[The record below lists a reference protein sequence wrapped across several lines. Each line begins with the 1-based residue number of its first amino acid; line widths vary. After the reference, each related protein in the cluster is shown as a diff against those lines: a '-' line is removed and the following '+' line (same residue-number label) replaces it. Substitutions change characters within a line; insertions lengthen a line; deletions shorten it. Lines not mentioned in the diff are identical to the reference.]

1 MGHLRREGSVEKVK
15 RKIVRLGHPA
25 LRLQAE
31 AVAPEMLRTEDVQAL
46 IGELVETLAAA
57 SGSGIAATQVGA
69 SHQIL
74 VLSTMDPGGTGE
86 GGSDLVVINPMM
98 EPEHADLVYD
108 WESCLSVPGLKG
120 LVPRY
125 PKVRLRGLDARGESL
140 DLTLNGV
147 QARLVQH
154 AYDHL
159 NGVVFLDRMRDLRSL
174 SFDEEWAL
182 YLDDTSEQS

>member
-1 MGHLRREGSVEKVK
+1 MK
-15 RKIVRLGHPA
+15 RDIVRLGHPA

-31 AVAPEMLRTEDVQAL
+31 PVASEALGTDEMQTL
-46 IGELVETLAAA
+46 IGELIETLEA
-57 SGSGIAATQVGA
+57 SAGSGLAATQVGA
-69 SHQIL
+69 GYQIL
-74 VLSTMDPGGTGE
+74 VLASADGSNANQ
-86 GGSDLVVINPMM
+86 GGSELVIINPMM

-108 WESCLSVPGLKG
+108 WEDCLSVPGLKG

-125 PKVRLRGLDARGESL
+125 PKVRLRGVDPRGETL
-140 DLTLNGV
+140 DLMLDGL

-174 SFDEEWAL
+174 AFSQEWAL
-182 YLDDTSEQS
+182 FLAESSDKT

>member
-1 MGHLRREGSVEKVK
+1 MQRN
-15 RKIVRLGHPA
+15 IVRLGHPA

-31 AVAPEMLRTEDVQAL
+31 SVAPESLATEEMQAL
-46 IGELVETLAAA
+46 IAELIETMNSR
-57 SGSGIAATQVGA
+57 SGRGLAATQVGE

-74 VLSTMDPGGTGE
+74 VMVTPGDGDE
-86 GGSDLVVINPMM
+86 PNGSEIVIINPLL

-125 PKVRLRGLDARGESL
+125 PKVRLRGLNARGEPM
-140 DLTLNGV
+140 DLTLDGL

-174 SFDEEWAL
+174 AFNEEWGL
-182 YLDDTSEQS
+182 YLADSSDGS